1 MLCSVVGA
9 VNVSTHKLLRF
20 RGGVRRKVRRA
31 RCLSEKF
38 KGNLKVVLVSLN
50 VTPELPPLP
59 PP

>member
-9 VNVSTHKLLRF
+9 VNVSTHKLRF
-20 RGGVRRKVRRA
+20 RGGVCRKVRRA

-50 VTPELPPLP
+50 VTPELPP
-59 PP
+59 